1 MGIEKMKEKR
11 SGLAKAVWAAILQ
24 LLGVFGRRKRE
35 RERASSLAVT
45 QHYAAGQDGGGE
57 IGEKEEREDTGWRSG
72 GSFSHFCE
80 ALPFWVL

>member
-35 RERASSLAVT
+35 RESESELLGRYSALCSW
-45 QHYAAGQDGGGE
+45 
-57 IGEKEEREDTGWRSG
+57 TGWGRRNRREG
-72 GSFSHFCE
+72 GKGGYRMEKWGEVFTF
-80 ALPFWVL
+80 L